1 MTLPSVRVAVV
12 AHPDP
17 ATEYALK
24 GIGKGGAASPPAAI
38 ANTVRDT
45 LLAIGAEVNE
55 TPITSCRV
63 MAAIAR
69 VRDRVMKR

>member
-17 ATEYALK
+17 ATEYAMK

-45 LLAIGAEVNE
+45 LWRSAPKVNE
-55 TPITSCRV
+55 TPVTSCRV